1 MHAVKYF
8 VIIFITDQ
16 ISACYLP
23 LVAFLGCSL
32 HQNFKCFDIEADFEW
47 VTFIICPNR
56 KVSSIFLLVLLS
68 DGHLA
73 TAWDATPAAHSKIT
87 DSQLQDALEDVVF
100 GKLED
105 DCCIWSY
112 QLYNSEWIPHCIS
125 CLFLYNAHNSFY
137 SKCVLRICIFWNL
150 LLLYL
155 CTTEFIARLVW

>member
-8 VIIFITDQ
+8 VIICITDQ

-32 HQNFKCFDIEADFEW
+32 HQIQTDFEW

-112 QLYNSEWIPHCIS
+112 QLFNSEWIPHCIS
-125 CLFLYNAHNSFY
+125 CLFLNNAHNSFY